1 MTNNAPTSARASL
14 GFARLLSWI
23 TMGLILLSSLVISV
37 IIANSA
43 RDTLLERQKDYALLM
58 AENLNHQVYNISHSR
73 KPLDV
78 TPCPSVLFPIV
89 DADETDCILS

>member
-1 MTNNAPTSARASL
+1 MKSKHDNTTSAAPSGRTSL

-58 AENLNHQVYNISHSR
+58 AENLNHQVYQR
-73 KPLDV
+73 YALPLV
-78 TPCPSVLFPIV
+78 IGGRG
-89 DADETDCILS
+89 LSLLDQTTRL